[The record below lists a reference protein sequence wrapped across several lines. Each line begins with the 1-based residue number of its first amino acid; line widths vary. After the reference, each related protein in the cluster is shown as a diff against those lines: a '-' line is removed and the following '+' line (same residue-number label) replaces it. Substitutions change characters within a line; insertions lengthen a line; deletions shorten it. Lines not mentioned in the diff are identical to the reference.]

1 MIARLAAFFV
11 LFVLCALGL
20 TFTAAAHAQSW
31 PAKSVRVIVPWP
43 PGQATDIAARL
54 VGQKLQEALG
64 QPFVMDNKPGA
75 GGTIGTEIAVR
86 SPADGYTLLAFS
98 SGPIS
103 IAPAVQKTSYDP
115 LRDLAPVAITTTTSY
130 ALVTAASFPA
140 RDGRELVALLRAN
153 PDKYTFSSS
162 GAGATTHLIV
172 EAFNAAA
179 GVKVRHIPYK
189 GSVPALTDV
198 MNGQVSFTIET
209 LASTVP
215 HIRSGK
221 LKAYG
226 VSLARRSQ
234 ALPEVA
240 PLAEAAG
247 LPGFDIGGWIG
258 YAAPAGTPR
267 EVVARLSAEIARAMQ
282 TPEMRERFTNIGL
295 DPVTMTPEE
304 TVAFIRQDIERYGQ
318 IVRSANVKID

>member
-1 MIARLAAFFV
+1 MIARLAAF
-11 LFVLCALGL
+11 FVLCALGL
-20 TFTAAAHAQSW
+20 TFTAGAHAQSW

-179 GVKVRHIPYK
+179 GVKARHIPYK

-198 MNGQVSFTIET
+198 MNGQVTFTIET
-209 LASTVP
+209 LASTIP

-221 LKAYG
+221 LKAFG
-226 VSLARRSQ
+226 VSLARRSP

-240 PLAEAAG
+240 PLAEAAD

-267 EVVARLSAEIARAMQ
+267 EVVARLSAEIVKAMQ

-304 TVAFIRQDIERYGQ
+304 TTAFIRQDIERYGQ

>member
-1 MIARLAAFFV
+1 MIARLAALVAF
-11 LFVLCALGL
+11 LTLAL
-20 TFTAAAHAQSW
+20 AANAQSW
-31 PAKSVRVIVPWP
+31 PAKPVRVVVPWP

-115 LRDLAPVAITTTTSY
+115 LRDLAPIAITTTTSY

-153 PDKYTFSSS
+153 PDKYTYSSS

-179 GVKVRHIPYK
+179 GVKARHIPYK

-221 LKAYG
+221 LKAFG
-226 VSLARRSQ
+226 VSLARRSP

-240 PLAEAAG
+240 PLAESAG

-267 EVVARLSAEIARAMQ
+267 EIVARLAAEIARAMQ
-282 TPEMRERFTNIGL
+282 SAELRARFVNIGL
-295 DPVTMTPEE
+295 DPVVMTPEE
-304 TVAFIRQDIERYGQ
+304 TVAFIRLDQARYAE
-318 IVRSANVKID
+318 IVRAAEIKID